1 MGSERRSMS
10 EQELSIKE
18 REEQLFVE
26 AQQATPEKPPTKP
39 FPVYLRETPAVPLTT
54 GEKAVLWVVGIV
66 VVVLF
71 AAALLRIQRS
81 AVPRPGA
88 RLAQSAV
95 APLAPPAVYPHRR
108 QDGTMPPQCGV
119 DPGTTPA

>member
-1 MGSERRSMS
+1 MGPERRSMS

-26 AQQATPEKPPTKP
+26 AQEAPSEKPPTKP
-39 FPVYLRETPAVPLTT
+39 FSVYLRETPAAPLRL
-54 GEKAVLWVVGIV
+54 GAKAVLWVVAIV

-81 AVPRPGA
+81 SIPPRNGA
-88 RLAQSAV
+88 RLART
-95 APLAPPAVYPHRR
+95 APARLVPPALYPCPR
-108 QDGTMPPQCGV
+108 QDGRMPLHAV
-119 DPGTTPA
+119 WI